1 MSKVEYYVLTKQ
13 ESERHYKMKMRF
25 ENENINAHFSPVVEF
40 NDERLNRIPDK
51 HKRATSC
58 MLGHLD
64 MFRKFMESDAD
75 FGIFCEDDIHIR
87 RGIKE
92 IIPETIAKYKRQK
105 LEILMLGYLF
115 PFKPVELSFYHEPE
129 FYNQKLDIIDENLI
143 YFTYIDRL
151 WGAQMYMLDR
161 KTVDKFLNKYNLD
174 YAYRTIN
181 DPNLIPFAADWTIT
195 KDGNRA
201 AVYPMLGVEEKPTD
215 PSDYGQ
221 YNYHMKCNVTHFDE
235 SKYI

>member
-1 MSKVEYYVLTKQ
+1 MIKVEYYVLTKQ

-143 YFTYIDRL
+143 YFTDSYSNSSCYVKLVTVYCSSTGMRL
-151 WGAQMYMLDR
+151 G
-161 KTVDKFLNKYNLD
+161 KFEFNTSEFEDVYDIEID
-174 YAYRTIN
+174 YA
-181 DPNLIPFAADWTIT
+181 
-195 KDGNRA
+195 
-201 AVYPMLGVEEKPTD
+201 
-215 PSDYGQ
+215 
-221 YNYHMKCNVTHFDE
+221 
-235 SKYI
+235 